1 MQRPFVARLPKPLP
15 FAALALAC
23 ALAIPATVRAQMQP
37 FHLNLAAGAAIPTGD
52 YGNGLDVGY
61 NITGGIGMR
70 QVGTPLG
77 FRAEA
82 MYNEFGFSNSNI
94 KSRVAGGTLD
104 ATFDLAP
111 GMVGTTGSLY
121 AIGGVGYY
129 HTSEDNQDVFGNPN
143 GSVSD
148 SNIGWNI
155 GAGFRFPLTGF
166 SAYVEARYHTVTN
179 NNVVSAHFIPIVF
192 GVVF

>member
-1 MQRPFVARLPKPLP
+1 MQRPRRFLRRIHLAAFALGCAVAL
-15 FAALALAC
+15 
-23 ALAIPATVRAQMQP
+23 PATVHAQALP
-37 FHLNLAAGAAIPTGD
+37 FHFNAAAGASIPTGD
-52 YGNGLDVGY
+52 YGNGLDVGW

-70 QVGTPLG
+70 QAGTPLG

-82 MYNEFGFSNSNI
+82 MYNEFGISNSSL
-94 KSRVAGGTLD
+94 KSRVSAGTLD
-104 ATFDLAP
+104 ATFDLSQGLA
-111 GMVGTTGSLY
+111 GTGSLY

-129 HTSEDNQDVFGNPN
+129 HTAEDLQDVFGNSS

-192 GVVF
+192 GLVF